1 LSVSFS
7 LLAIHLRLKRPQR
20 VALVNVATCQDRA
33 VGMRHQPLAGRTAL
47 VAGATR
53 GAGRAFAI
61 ELATAG
67 AIVYATGRSSQDKRS
82 EIDRP
87 ETIEGTAVLAA
98 ERGGQVVAV
107 VCDHLEPSQVQ
118 DLISRIESE
127 RGRLDIL
134 VNNIWGGDHL
144 TNWGAKLWE
153 HDLEAGLRILRLAID
168 THIITSHAALP
179 LLIGNPG
186 GLVIEVTDGN
196 AEFNAEYRGTFFYD
210 LAKVTPH
217 RMALALS
224 RELAEH
230 LATAV
235 SLSPGWIRSEAM
247 LDHFGVSE
255 ENWRDG
261 TAKDPHFCISET
273 PHYVARGAVALAADP
288 DRSRFTGQSLASWDL
303 GPTYGVTDLDG
314 TQPHMLKYHR
324 EVIETGKPAD
334 DTAYR

>member
-1 LSVSFS
+1 VTAQRPLSG
-7 LLAIHLRLKRPQR
+7 R
-20 VALVNVATCQDRA
+20 V
-33 VGMRHQPLAGRTAL
+33 AL

-61 ELATAG
+61 ELAAAG
-67 AIVYATGRSSQDKRS
+67 AVVYATGRSGRGRRS
-82 EIDRP
+82 EMDRP
-87 ETIEGTAVLAA
+87 ETIEGTAERAA
-98 ERGGQVVAV
+98 AAGGEAVAV
-107 VCDHLEPSQVQ
+107 VCDHLDPAQVRE
-118 DLISRIESE
+118 LVSRIEAE

-144 TNWGAKLWE
+144 TAWDAKLWE
-153 HDLEAGLRILRLAID
+153 HDLDAGLRVLRLAID
-168 THIITSHAALP
+168 SHVITSHAAIP
-179 LLIGNPG
+179 LLIRDQG

-196 AEFNAEYRGTFFYD
+196 AEFNAGYRGTFFYD

-224 RELAEH
+224 AELEDH
-230 LATAV
+230 DATAV

-247 LDHFGVSE
+247 LEHFGVTE
-255 ENWRDG
+255 DNWRDG

-288 DRSRFTGQSLASWDL
+288 DRARFAGQSLASWDL

-314 TQPHMLKYHR
+314 SQPHMLRYHR
-324 EVIETGKPAD
+324 EVMEAGKPAD
-334 DTAYR
+334 DTGYR

>member
-1 LSVSFS
+1 MPTSYHTPMN
-7 LLAIHLRLKRPQR
+7 AR
-20 VALVNVATCQDRA
+20 
-33 VGMRHQPLAGRTAL
+33 QPLSGKVAL

-61 ELATAG
+61 ELAAAG
-67 AIVYATGRSSQDKRS
+67 AIVYATGRSTQNHRS
-82 EIDRP
+82 EIGRP
-87 ETIEGTAVLAA
+87 ETIDGTAARAA
-98 ERGGQVVAV
+98 EAGGEAVPV
-107 VCDHLEPSQVQ
+107 VCDHLEPSQVRE
-118 DLISRIESE
+118 LLSRIESE

-144 TNWGAKLWE
+144 TAWDAKLWE
-153 HDLEAGLRILRLAID
+153 HDLDAGLRILRLAID
-168 THIITSHAALP
+168 THIVTSHAAIP
-179 LLIGNPG
+179 LLIRAPG

-196 AEFNAEYRGTFFYD
+196 AEFNADYRGTFFYD

-224 RELAEH
+224 NELTDYQ
-230 LATAV
+230 ATAV

-247 LDHFGVSE
+247 LEHFGVTE
-255 ENWRDG
+255 ANWREG

-273 PHYVARGAVALAADP
+273 PHYVARAAVALAADP
-288 DRSRFTGQSLASWDL
+288 DRARFNGQSLASWDL

-324 EVIETGKPAD
+324 EIMQAGKPAD
-334 DTAYR
+334 DAGYR